1 MKELDAIVFDK
12 VKYERELDKLEQM
25 LNAYPSL
32 SESKHI
38 LPFFRQNKQISNK
51 VASFLPMFHQIDQI
65 GFEYDI
71 FGDYKCDLIV
81 GNSQKHTYCFIEFED
96 ASENSVFIKKNTK
109 YQPEFAPRFEHGY
122 SQIVDWFYRLRYAS
136 PQQLEERFGS
146 HHIDYSGLLI
156 IGRDAYL
163 SKAEKRRLDW
173 RHQNLIVDS
182 KRIHIITFDELLA
195 SLKAQPPRF

>member
-1 MKELDAIVFDK
+1 MKELNPIVFDK
-12 VKYERELDKLEQM
+12 VTYERELHNFEQL
-25 LNAYPSL
+25 LNTHTSL

-38 LPFFRQNKQISNK
+38 LPFFKENKQISAQ
-51 VASFLPMFHQIDQI
+51 VASFLPTFFQIDQI
-65 GFEYDI
+65 GFEFDI
-71 FGDYKCDLIV
+71 FGDFKCDLIV

-96 ASENSVFIKKNTK
+96 AAENSIFIKKSAK

-122 SQIVDWFYRLRYAS
+122 SQIVDWFYKLRYTSA
-136 PQQLEERFGS
+136 QQLEERFGT

-156 IGRDAYL
+156 IGRDRYL
-163 SKAEKRRLDW
+163 SQIEKRRLAW
-173 RHQNLIVDS
+173 RHQHLIVDS